1 MNNTLKTVALGIIFS
16 LPIFFIS
23 CVNVDDVPERTA
35 ETEQQELNE
44 AIARLEKAKYDVD
57 TTALGIY
64 YIMNK
69 QGTGVY
75 PQKSDTCNLIYT
87 GFFLNGIIFD
97 ASIDHYK
104 DSIWQLIYKEV
115 SLIPGFDDGIALL
128 NKGAEADII
137 IPSKLAYG
145 SSGYQGIPPYSPILF
160 SLKMKDVRPTVK
172 Q

>member
-1 MNNTLKTVALGIIFS
+1 MTLTIKLIALTFIVSVAVIFS
-16 LPIFFIS
+16 S
-23 CVNVDDVPERTA
+23 CIDTDIQERTA
-35 ETEQQELNE
+35 DIEQQELSE
-44 AIARLEKAKYDVD
+44 ALGKLESKGYNID
-57 TTALGIY
+57 TTDLGVF

-69 QGTGVY
+69 VGSGPL
-75 PQKSDTCNLIYT
+75 PQKNDTCSLIYT

-97 ASIDHYK
+97 ASAFYYQ
-104 DSIWQLIYKEV
+104 DSIWKFNYKEV

-145 SSGYQGIPPYSPILF
+145 PSGYGDIPAYTPLVF
-160 SLKMKDVRPTVK
+160 SMKMRNLKPK

>member
-1 MNNTLKTVALGIIFS
+1 MKNTFKTIALAIIIS
-16 LPIFFIS
+16 LPIIFNS
-23 CVNVDDVPERTA
+23 CVNVDDVPERT
-35 ETEQQELNE
+35 EGTEQQELNE

-57 TTALGIY
+57 TTTLGIY

-69 QGTGVY
+69 QGTGVF
-75 PQKSDTCNLIYT
+75 PQKGDTCYLIYT
-87 GFFLNGIIFD
+87 GFFLDGVIFD

-104 DSIWQLIYKEV
+104 DSIWQFIYKEV
-115 SLIPGFDDGIALL
+115 NLIPGFDDGIALL

-145 SSGYQGIPPYSPILF
+145 PYGYQGIPPYSPILF
-160 SLKMKDVRPTVK
+160 SLKMKDLRPKK

>member
-1 MNNTLKTVALGIIFS
+1 MNTTLKAVALAIIILLPFFFS
-16 LPIFFIS
+16 S
-23 CVNVDDVPERTA
+23 CLNVEDVPERTA

-44 AIARLEKAKYDVD
+44 AIASIEKAKYNVD
-57 TTALGIY
+57 TTKLGIY
-64 YIMNK
+64 YITHK
-69 QGTGVY
+69 QGTGVF
-75 PQKSDTCNLIYT
+75 PQKGDTCKLIYT
-87 GFFLNGIIFD
+87 GFFLNRIIFD

-145 SSGYQGIPPYSPILF
+145 SLGTPGIPPYTPILF
-160 SLKMKDVRPTVK
+160 SLKMKDVRPKVK

>member
-1 MNNTLKTVALGIIFS
+1 MKNTLKTIALAIIIS
-16 LPIFFIS
+16 LPIFFNS

-35 ETEQQELNE
+35 ETEQQELND

-57 TTALGIY
+57 TTTLGIY

-69 QGTGVY
+69 QGTGVF

-87 GFFLNGIIFD
+87 GFFLNEVIFD

-104 DSIWQLIYKEV
+104 DSIWQLLYKEV
-115 SLIPGFDDGIALL
+115 SLIPCFDDGIALL
-128 NKGAEADII
+128 NKGAEANII

-145 SSGYQGIPPYSPILF
+145 PSGYQSIPPYTPILF
-160 SLKMKDVRPTVK
+160 SLKMKDLRPK
-172 Q
+172 KK

>member
-1 MNNTLKTVALGIIFS
+1 MNNTFKKVALAIIIS
-16 LPIFFIS
+16 MPFFFNS
-23 CVNVDDVPERTA
+23 CINVDDVPERTA

-57 TTALGIY
+57 TTKLGIY

-69 QGTGVY
+69 QGTGVF
-75 PQKSDTCNLIYT
+75 PQKGDTCNLIYT
-87 GFFLNGIIFD
+87 GFFLNGVIFD

-145 SSGYQGIPPYSPILF
+145 SLGTPGIPPYTPILF